1 MEIVKSALRTA
12 LILSGALIAL
22 LFLAALTSI
31 PLARDYINGVFLGS
45 AFSMIVAA
53 ILYRMLQKKS

>member
-1 MEIVKSALRTA
+1 MDTVKLALRTA

-31 PLARDYINGVFLGS
+31 PIAHDYIDGVFIGS
-45 AFSMIVAA
+45 ALSMIGAA
-53 ILYRMLQKKS
+53 ILYRILKGK

>member
-1 MEIVKSALRTA
+1 MDTVKLALRTA

-31 PLARDYINGVFLGS
+31 PLARDYIDGVFLGS
-45 AFSMIVAA
+45 ALSMIGAA
-53 ILYRMLQKKS
+53 ILYRILKGK